1 VAKSPM
7 DHPIIGYL
15 AAFLTTVSFVPQ
27 AIKTVRTRDTSSI
40 SLGMYVLF
48 TLGVVLWLVYGLGTR
63 QWPIIIANA
72 ITVVLA
78 TLILGFKIAG
88 PRTR

>member
-1 VAKSPM
+1 M
-7 DHPIIGYL
+7 GHPIIGYL

-48 TLGVVLWLVYGLGTR
+48 TLGVMMWLAYGLGTR

-78 TLILGFKIAG
+78 TIILGFKIAG
-88 PRTR
+88 PRAR

>member
-1 VAKSPM
+1 M
-7 DHPIIGYL
+7 LHPIIGYA

-27 AIKTVRTRDTSSI
+27 AIKTMRSRNTSGI
-40 SLGMYVLF
+40 SLSMYVLF
-48 TLGVVLWLVYGLGTR
+48 TFGVILWLVYGISTG

-78 TLILGFKIAG
+78 TIILGFKIVG
-88 PRTR
+88 PGES